1 MSRVW
6 LQHSP
11 NAAAAELCDELLPN
25 AQACGVVNGVR
36 IDPDGRLIGETFD
49 GIGLIKAI
57 GEQRELDANTRVL
70 LVGAGGVL
78 ENYGPS

>member
-1 MSRVW
+1 MI
-6 LQHSP
+6 
-11 NAAAAELCDELLPN
+11 
-25 AQACGVVNGVR
+25 NGVR

-49 GIGLIKAI
+49 GIGMIKAI

>member
-49 GIGLIKAI
+49 GIGMIKAI

-70 LVGAGGVL
+70 LVGAGGVS